1 MIYYNFNVILFRHLL
16 INYFLQI
23 IVIPYG
29 KVTQYTRSRRANPS
43 RLSSWDAPS
52 SSLDI
57 VMDDSSPPSSVTSSN
72 YTTHS
77 SQPTDRQSKEE
88 NDMPGNSWVSS
99 TTKGAIIPIHHIKSE
114 PPILQSSSLGP
125 NEGQDTYR
133 SSAEFINDPMFDDE
147 ESLEEL
153 DEDEIQGIEQ
163 QRKCNQIENMG
174 INVKPRRIFLNKSSK
189 QTTALPLNRLVTL
202 GGKVVSCMKTEAA
215 SSSNKSSPKPTIN
228 GIELPH
234 GVSSKAILK
243 FQNPLA
249 STSIGLDGTLMVH
262 QHYPGMNGT
271 IWESSTTPSSVSAKS
286 NVKGAISKRLENKS
300 IICHSK
306 GTTPSTSKWL
316 SPNNSN
322 LKINSSMTLVTSS
335 QSKEPKEHNIAFNES
350 PKRYEIRPASSSGN
364 HSISDS
370 QNQGSKFCTPL
381 LAKKLTDCTG
391 RIFIHN
397 YIFCT

>member
-1 MIYYNFNVILFRHLL
+1 
-16 INYFLQI
+16 
-23 IVIPYG
+23 
-29 KVTQYTRSRRANPS
+29 
-43 RLSSWDAPS
+43 
-52 SSLDI
+52 
-57 VMDDSSPPSSVTSSN
+57 
-72 YTTHS
+72 
-77 SQPTDRQSKEE
+77 
-88 NDMPGNSWVSS
+88 MPGNSWVSS
-99 TTKGAIIPIHHIKSE
+99 TTQGAIIPIHHIKRE
-114 PPILQSSSLGP
+114 PHIVQSSSLGP
-125 NEGQDTYR
+125 NEGLDAYR
-133 SSAEFINDPMFDDE
+133 SSAEFINDPMFDDD

-153 DEDEIQGIEQ
+153 DEDEILGIEQ
-163 QRKCNQIENMG
+163 QRNCNQVGNMG
-174 INVKPRRIFLNKSSK
+174 INVKPRRIFVNKSSK
-189 QTTALPLNRLVTL
+189 QTTALPPNRLVTL
-202 GGKVVSCMKTEAA
+202 GGKVVSCMKTEATN
-215 SSSNKSSPKPTIN
+215 SSNKSTPKLTIN
-228 GIELPH
+228 EIELPH

-249 STSIGLDGTLMVH
+249 STSIGPEGTLMAH
-262 QHYPGMNGT
+262 QPGMNGT
-271 IWESSTTPSSVSAKS
+271 VWESSTTPSSVTAKS

-306 GTTPSTSKWL
+306 GTTPSIPKWL

-370 QNQGSKFCTPL
+370 QNQGTKFCSPL
-381 LAKKLTDCTG
+381 LAKKRTDCTG

>member
-1 MIYYNFNVILFRHLL
+1 
-16 INYFLQI
+16 
-23 IVIPYG
+23 
-29 KVTQYTRSRRANPS
+29 
-43 RLSSWDAPS
+43 
-52 SSLDI
+52 
-57 VMDDSSPPSSVTSSN
+57 
-72 YTTHS
+72 
-77 SQPTDRQSKEE
+77 
-88 NDMPGNSWVSS
+88 MPGNSWVSS

-249 STSIGLDGTLMVH
+249 STSIGPDGTLMVH
-262 QHYPGMNGT
+262 QHSPGMNGT
-271 IWESSTTPSSVSAKS
+271 AWESSTTSVSAKS

-306 GTTPSTSKWL
+306 GTTPSIPKWL